1 MPINRGLKFND
12 LASPCQPLGPELLI
26 THIYFTLVVIN
37 FTPFVFLFAPSS
49 PASSSLG
56 LCSMARFL
64 SGLACGLALAQS
76 IGAAVIDQE
85 LDEGIPDTGLDTSSW
100 TTGVLPNISD
110 LFTLNDFQIAA
121 KNTMAPGDYAQ
132 YRTGTL
138 DETSMKAL

>member
-1 MPINRGLKFND
+1 
-12 LASPCQPLGPELLI
+12 
-26 THIYFTLVVIN
+26 
-37 FTPFVFLFAPSS
+37 
-49 PASSSLG
+49 
-56 LCSMARFL
+56 MARFL
-64 SGLACGLALAQS
+64 PGLACGLALVQS
-76 IGAAVIDQE
+76 IGAVVIDQE